1 MEKQEIQYVNAAGK
15 FAGTV
20 KQPGN
25 GWLGETNSG
34 TEFVRVPIIV
44 DAGPEAG
51 KEIVWRGY
59 TSEKAR
65 QKTLETL
72 NDVFGKGWTFAS
84 LFSGKVT
91 WAGTKVSVTVK
102 AEEYNGETRYK
113 AQWLNQ
119 ATKPQEVSG
128 TTLDILDNALAN
140 IRGGSTPAP
149 AKDLDGDDIPF

>member
-34 TEFVRVPIIV
+34 TEFVRVPILI

-72 NDVFGKGWTFAS
+72 NDVFGKGWTFAG
-84 LFSGKVT
+84 LFTGKVT

-113 AQWLNQ
+113 AQWLNP

-128 TTLDILDNALAN
+128 NTVDTLDRALAAL
-140 IRGGSTPAP
+140 RSPESVE
-149 AKDLDGDDIPF
+149 LDCDGEPMRF